1 MLGSAAPS
9 LADIAAVTG
18 NNRNNNDGWG
28 DGGWWAWIILLA
40 LFGWGGNGFG
50 FGNGGGNGTTTAI
63 DASLQRGFDNQNVLN
78 KLDGIS
84 NGICSLG
91 YDQQAQMNGL
101 NTTIMQTGF
110 GLQNA
115 IQQDTIA
122 GMQNTNA
129 LQAQLAQ
136 CCCENR
142 EAISQV
148 RYDMAT
154 DTCALQNTMNNNTRD
169 IIDSQN
175 AGTRAILDYLCQ
187 EKIADL
193 QSQNQELRL
202 TASQIAQNQYL
213 VSALRPS
220 PTPAYVVPNPYA
232 NYGFYGNNG
241 CGCSGYNAFG
251 GCC

>member
-1 MLGSAAPS
+1 MFGSASPS

-18 NNRNNNDGWG
+18 NRNNDGWG
-28 DGGWWAWIILLA
+28 ADGGWWAWIILFA

-50 FGNGGGNGTTTAI
+50 MGNNNGTTAI
-63 DASLQRGFDNQNVLN
+63 DASIQRGFDNQAVVN
-78 KLDGIS
+78 KLDGIN

-91 YDQQAQMNGL
+91 YDQLGQMNAI
-101 NTTIMQTGF
+101 NTTVMQTG
-110 GLQNA
+110 NN
-115 IQQDTIA
+115 IQS
-122 GMQNTNA
+122 
-129 LQAQLAQ
+129 QLAQ
-136 CCCENR
+136 CCCDTR

-213 VSALRPS
+213 VSALRPTPS
-220 PTPAYVVPNPYA
+220 PAYVVPNPYA
-232 NYGFYGNNG
+232 SYGYNPYGN
-241 CGCSGYNAFG
+241 CSGYNAFG
-251 GCC
+251 NC